1 MKVRPSIAIV
11 ENNHLLLMQYR
22 YGNTDVYNLPGGN
35 VDKGETLTETVVR
48 ELMEELGIEV
58 EVETMILSGDVI
70 MPEGKEDV
78 LHCVFEGKILSG
90 KPVLNPKQTSAL
102 AVTWMP
108 LVDLHELEMY
118 PNVGAELQRFY
129 LKGRGI
135 DYMGKI
141 GQRWF

>member
-35 VDKGETLTETVVR
+35 VDKSETLTETVVR

-58 EVETMILSGDVI
+58 GLKEMILLGDVI

-90 KPVLNPKQTSAL
+90 KPVLNPKETSAL
-102 AVTWMP
+102 AVVWMP

-118 PNVGAELQRFY
+118 PNIGAQLHRFY
-129 LKGRGI
+129 LEGRRI
-135 DYMGKI
+135 DYMGRI
-141 GQRWF
+141 GQKWF

>member
-35 VDKGETLTETVVR
+35 VDKSETLTETVVR

-58 EVETMILSGDVI
+58 GLEEMILLGDVI

-90 KPVLNPKQTSAL
+90 KPVLNPKETSAL
-102 AVTWMP
+102 AVVWMP

-118 PNVGAELQRFY
+118 PNIGAQLQWFY
-129 LKGRGI
+129 LEGRRI
-135 DYMGKI
+135 DYMGRI
-141 GQRWF
+141 GQKWF

>member
-1 MKVRPSIAIV
+1 MKVRPSIAII

-35 VDKGETLTETVVR
+35 VDKGETLAETVVR

-58 EVETMILSGDVI
+58 EIGKMILSGDVI
-70 MPEGKEDV
+70 MSEGKEDV
-78 LHCVFEGKILSG
+78 LHCVFEGKILAG
-90 KPVLNPKQTSAL
+90 KPVLNPNETSAL
-102 AVTWMP
+102 AVVWMP

-118 PNVGAELQRFY
+118 PNVGVA
-129 LKGRGI
+129 LKQFFIKGFSI

-141 GQRWF
+141 GQKWF

>member
-35 VDKGETLTETVVR
+35 VDKGETLSETVVR
-48 ELMEELGIEV
+48 ELMEELGIKV

-90 KPVLNPKQTSAL
+90 KPVLNPKETSAL
-102 AVTWMP
+102 SVVWMP
-108 LVDLHELEMY
+108 LVDLHKLEMY

-135 DYMGKI
+135 DYMGKV

>member
-35 VDKGETLTETVVR
+35 VDKSETLTETVVR

-58 EVETMILSGDVI
+58 GLKEMILLGDVI

-90 KPVLNPKQTSAL
+90 KPVLNPKETSAL
-102 AVTWMP
+102 AVVWIP

-118 PNVGAELQRFY
+118 PNIGAQLQRFY
-129 LKGRGI
+129 LKGRRI
-135 DYMGKI
+135 DYMGRI
-141 GQRWF
+141 GQKWF

>member
-11 ENNHLLLMQYR
+11 ENNHLLVMQYR

-35 VDKGETLTETVVR
+35 VDKGETLIETVVR

-78 LHCVFEGKILSG
+78 LHCVFEGKIIKE
-90 KPVLNPKQTSAL
+90 KPILNPKQTSAL
-102 AVTWMP
+102 SVVWMP